1 MLTTIRFLN
10 DLYCKEIDMDIT
22 KLQGVSFIEVKK
34 GDSIIKQ
41 REPIDFVF
49 YMTEG
54 CLYRILTTM
63 KGDEVLIGIY
73 YAGDFE
79 KSLIGA
85 LSLYGNKPPYGKGMA
100 STTSFVAKTNCEGYK
115 IPRKVFEDYIA
126 AHPELETQLL
136 NFSMDEYNRLLRNY
150 ISRQEQCVANRFCQ
164 LLLEYSLPDE
174 IGTIRSV
181 YISNMDLAGLTGL
194 HKVTISRIMKA
205 LKNEGIIIRDKEGI
219 KIINVPALKIYAEG
233 KVLEYC

>member
-1 MLTTIRFLN
+1 
-10 DLYCKEIDMDIT
+10 MDIT

-34 GDSIIKQ
+34 GTSIIKQ

-49 YMTEG
+49 YMTKG
-54 CLYRILTTM
+54 CLYRVLTTM

-85 LSLYGNKPPYGKGMA
+85 LSLYGNNPPYGKGMA

-115 IPRKVFEDYIA
+115 IPKKVFEEYVA
-126 AHPELETQLL
+126 VHPELESKLL
-136 NFSMDEYNRLLRNY
+136 DFSLDEYNKLLRNY

-164 LLLEYSLPDE
+164 LLLEYSRPDE
-174 IGTIRSV
+174 NGTTRSV
-181 YISNMDLAGLTGL
+181 YISSMDLAGLTGL

-205 LKNEGIIIRDKEGI
+205 LKDEEIVIRDKEGI
-219 KIINVPALKIYAEG
+219 KIINVPELKIYAEG
-233 KVLEYC
+233 KTLEYC